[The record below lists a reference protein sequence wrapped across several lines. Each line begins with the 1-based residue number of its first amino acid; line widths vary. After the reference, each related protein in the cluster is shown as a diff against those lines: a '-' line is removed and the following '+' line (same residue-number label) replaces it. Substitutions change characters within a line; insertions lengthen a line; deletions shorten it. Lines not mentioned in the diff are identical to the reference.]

1 MSRRAKHWVT
11 AATAVAFAITAL
23 ASGAAGAGRAKH
35 SPRANAAGAIRGT
48 HVLLISIDGLHQ
60 SDLAKW
66 VSENPSSVLAKLSG
80 AGTTFTQAS
89 TSRPSDSFP
98 GLLAPL
104 TGGLPRTTGVFYDD
118 SYDRALFSPPA
129 QSPGLMQNCSG
140 TPGTEALYAENL
152 DVGAPTAEPNSAA
165 ARTILGVGAG
175 FPGHAAVMIDP
186 KQLPYARRG
195 QRCMPVMPNEFLRTN
210 TIFGVAHQAGLRTAW
225 SDKHPAYQ
233 IVNGTGTANAVDD
246 LFTPEINADIIPGS
260 LTDTR
265 GNTIKF
271 PFPNPSGNEAG
282 PIITDYLGN
291 TEAYDQ
297 IKVDAILNEIEGHRS
312 SGGTSNVGMPAILGM
327 NFQSVSVG
335 QKAVDPTLSCASDPG
350 PECDPSYVPGGYEQ
364 GGLAFTPQM
373 SGNTHY
379 AATPTF
385 PAGADVPGALN
396 YVDAALGE
404 MVDRL
409 AANGQLE
416 STRIIITAKHGQSP
430 INPASLQK
438 IGHAVTSVLG
448 KAGVET
454 AQITDDDVAL
464 VWMKNHAQADAAVTA
479 LTTSPGKAEA
489 NVESVLSGSALAS
502 AFGDPLSNSRT
513 PDLIVQPTLGTI
525 YSKSTKKVA
534 EHGGFSEPDTHV
546 ALLVADGSRWG
557 ASGTPK
563 YDSEP
568 VQTTQI
574 APTILR
580 TLGLNPERL
589 DAVRAEG
596 TRALPS
602 LGF

>member
-1 MSRRAKHWVT
+1 MSRGPKQCVT
-11 AATAVAFAITAL
+11 AGTAAALAITAI
-23 ASGAAGAGRAKH
+23 ASGAAGADGARH
-35 SPRANAAGAIRGT
+35 SPRAGAAGTNRGT
-48 HVLLISIDGLHQ
+48 HVLLISVDGLHQ

-66 VSENPSSVLAKLSG
+66 VTENPHSTLARLST

-98 GLLAPL
+98 GLLAPV

-118 SYDRALFSPPA
+118 SYDRGLFSPPA
-129 QSPGLMQNCSG
+129 QSPGLSQNCSG
-140 TPGTEALYAENL
+140 APGAETLYAENL
-152 DVGAPTAEPNSAA
+152 DVGAPTAANSTG

-175 FPGHAAVMIDP
+175 FPGHAAAMIDP
-186 KQLPYARRG
+186 KQLPYARKG
-195 QRCMPVMPNEFLRTN
+195 QRCVPVMPNEFLRTN

-233 IVNGTGTANAVDD
+233 LVNGKGMSNAVDD

-271 PFPNPSGNEAG
+271 AFPNPSGSEEG

-297 IKVDAILNEIEGHRS
+297 IKVDAILNEIEGRPS
-312 SGGTSNVGMPAILGM
+312 SGGASNVGMPAILGM

-350 PECDPSYVPGGYEQ
+350 PECDPSYVPGGYQ
-364 GGLAFTPQM
+364 PGTLGFTPQM

-379 AATPTF
+379 SATPTF
-385 PAGADVPGALN
+385 PEGANVPGALN
-396 YVDAALGE
+396 YVDGALAE
-404 MVDRL
+404 MMERL
-409 AANGQLE
+409 AASGQLR
-416 STRIIITAKHGQSP
+416 STRIIVTAKHGQSP

-448 KAGVET
+448 KAGVEI
-454 AQITDDDVAL
+454 ALNTDDDVAL
-464 VWMKNHAQADAAVTA
+464 VWLKNHAQTSAAVTA
-479 LTTSPGKAEA
+479 LTTSPGKTEA

-534 EHGGFSEPDTHV
+534 EHGGFAEPDTHV
-546 ALLVADGSRWG
+546 ALLVAEGSRWG
-557 ASGTPK
+557 ASGTPQ

-574 APTILR
+574 AATILR
-580 TLGLNPERL
+580 TLGLNPQRL

-596 TRALPS
+596 TTTLPG